1 MSHPALTQLRA
12 LRYFT
17 EIPALEPQLLDWLL
31 LEDSMT
37 KRFEQQGKTVSVT
50 MIREGFVEQN
60 EIPEE
65 LPLLPKESRYWLRE
79 ILLCA
84 DGEPW
89 LAGRTVVPVSTLSGP
104 ELALQKLG
112 KTPLGRYL
120 FTSSTLTR
128 DFIEIGRDAGLWGR
142 RSRLRLSGKPLLLTE
157 LFLPGVTVVLR
168 GKNME
173 WSLTQNK
180 LLAFHRLMRTD
191 KPIGALLLLW
201 PTLWALWVATP
212 GVPQLWILAVFVAG
226 VWLMRAAGCVVNDYA
241 DRKFDGH
248 VKRTANRP
256 LPSGAVTEKEART
269 LFVVLVLISFLL
281 VLTLNTMT
289 ILLSIAALALA
300 WVYPFMKRYTHLP
313 QVVLG
318 AAFGWSIPMAFAAV
332 SESVPLSCWLMFLAN
347 ILWAVAYDTQY
358 AMVDRDDDVKI
369 GIKSTAI
376 LFGQY
381 DKLIIGILQIG
392 VLALMAI
399 IGELNGLGWGYYWSI
414 LVAGALFVYQQ
425 KLIANREREACFKA
439 FMNNNYV
446 GLVLFLGLAMS
457 YWHF

>member
-1 MSHPALTQLRA
+1 
-12 LRYFT
+12 
-17 EIPALEPQLLDWLL
+17 
-31 LEDSMT
+31 
-37 KRFEQQGKTVSVT
+37 
-50 MIREGFVEQN
+50 
-60 EIPEE
+60 
-65 LPLLPKESRYWLRE
+65 
-79 ILLCA
+79 
-84 DGEPW
+84 
-89 LAGRTVVPVSTLSGP
+89 
-104 ELALQKLG
+104 
-112 KTPLGRYL
+112 
-120 FTSSTLTR
+120 
-128 DFIEIGRDAGLWGR
+128 
-142 RSRLRLSGKPLLLTE
+142 
-157 LFLPGVTVVLR
+157 
-168 GKNME
+168 ME

-180 LLAFHRLMRTD
+180 LLAYHRLMRTD

-212 GVPQLWILAVFVAG
+212 GVPPLWFLGVFIAG

-248 VKRTANRP
+248 VKRTAHRP
-256 LPSGAVTEKEART
+256 LPSGQVTEKEART
-269 LFVVLVLISFLL
+269 LFIVLVLLSFLL

-289 ILLSIAALALA
+289 ILLSVAALALA

-358 AMVDRDDDVKI
+358 AMVDRDDDLKI

-376 LFGQY
+376 LFGRH
-381 DKLIIGILQIG
+381 DKLIIGILQVA
-392 VLALMAI
+392 VLALMVTM
-399 IGELNGLGWGYYWSI
+399 GYLNGLNWAFYWAV
-414 LVAGALFVYQQ
+414 LVAGMLFVYQQ
-425 KLIANREREACFKA
+425 KLIAKREREACFKA

-457 YWHF
+457 YFS